1 VPAVPF
7 PTLIDSTIRKDLD
20 ACGQLANYAHI
31 QHLRPKGKNVHL
43 VFGACFA
50 KGLEIVRKA
59 FYGGSEKFPEPLEF
73 KDALAR
79 GARAIILE
87 WGEFVPPASG
97 SGHQKT
103 LDACLDC
110 LLSYFIQWPL
120 AEENIVPKMTS
131 EGPAVEWS
139 FALPIPGIKHPE
151 TGEPLLYAGRFDML
165 AEYNNADFVEDDK
178 TATSLGEYW
187 MNQWKLAS
195 QMTGYAWAAKEYGHN
210 IQGVIIR
217 GCAILKRDIT
227 FAMVIEQRPQW
238 MIDRWL
244 IQLQH
249 DVKRLIKMWEEDYY
263 DFSLDTSCNN
273 YGGCK
278 YLTLCTSKDPT
289 EWIKTEYEE
298 HHWDPLK
305 RETE

>member
-1 VPAVPF
+1 MPAVPF
-7 PTLIDSTIRKDLD
+7 PELIDSTIRKDLA
-20 ACGQLANYAHI
+20 ACGMLANWAHI
-31 QHLRPKGKNVHL
+31 QHLRPKGRNVHL

-50 KGLEIVRKA
+50 RGLELVRRAYYK
-59 FYGGSEKFPEPLEF
+59 ENLPF
-73 KDALAR
+73 KDCFAR

-87 WGEFVPPASG
+87 WGDFIPPSSG
-97 SGHQKT
+97 SGSQKT

-120 AEENIVPKMTS
+120 EDEAITPFMDAGE
-131 EGPAVEWS
+131 PAVEWS
-139 FALPIPGIKHPE
+139 FALPIPDVLHPE
-151 TGEPLLYAGRFDML
+151 TGQPIIYAGRFDML
-165 AEYNNADFVEDDK
+165 ARYTNAKFILDDK

-195 QMTGYAWAAKEYGHN
+195 QMTGYVWAAKQYGHD

-244 IQLQH
+244 LQLKR
-249 DVKRLIKMWEEDYY
+249 DVLHFIEMWKANIYDYA
-263 DFSLDTSCNN
+263 LDGACSN

-278 YLTLCTSKDPT
+278 YLTLCTSAPKDV
-289 EWIKTEYEE
+289 ESWVKSDYEE

-305 RETE
+305 RETD